1 MKITKQDIKTLNKI
15 KKLCD
20 KTCCEEC
27 LFNSDSCILQN
38 QPNWW
43 DLERVIKTND
53 NRIST
58 R

>member
-20 KTCCEEC
+20 KTGCEEC
-27 LFNSDSCILQN
+27 LFNSDSCILRN

-43 DLERVIKTND
+43 DLESIVEDK
-53 NRIST
+53 
-58 R
+58 

>member
-15 KKLCD
+15 KKLCN
-20 KTCCEEC
+20 KTDCEEC

-43 DLERVIKTND
+43 DLESIVEDK
-53 NRIST
+53 
-58 R
+58 